1 MKFYRFDPLKLV
13 APVRH
18 DTQVDS
24 DLADLIL
31 RVRPKDCIVLAGWD
45 AGAWVGRV
53 NALGIVIAVDRELGR
68 AKILWREVDITFRPN
83 PSGRRYWVQA
93 KHWFA
98 FAPDVVNRYGL
109 PDLHAEHFPDIAGFD
124 IPAPPPPPV
133 RSASRP
139 SNSPTGGYV
148 YVIRSKLGF
157 KIGKTIHLKART
169 RLFEVKLPFPISL
182 EHYAWFNDYT
192 HAERS
197 FHITYQ
203 AKRLEGEW
211 FDLDTSDLQQIK
223 MLGKSV
229 PVAGL

>member
-1 MKFYRFDPLKLV
+1 MKFYRFDPQKLIV
-13 APVRH
+13 PVKH
-18 DTQVDS
+18 DVQMDS
-24 DLADLIL
+24 ELAGLNL
-31 RVRPKDCIVLAGWD
+31 QVRPNDCIVLAGWD
-45 AGAWVGRV
+45 ASAQVGNV
-53 NALGIVIAVDRELGR
+53 SAFGIVMTVDRASR
-68 AKILWREVDITFRPN
+68 RVKILWRQADITLRPS

-98 FAPDVVNRYGL
+98 FAPDVASRYGL

-124 IPAPPPPPV
+124 IPAPPAPT

-157 KIGKTIHLKART
+157 KIGKTMHLKART
-169 RLFEVKLPFPISL
+169 RIFEVKLPFPISL
-182 EHYAWFNDYT
+182 EHYAWFDDYT

-211 FDLDTSDLQQIK
+211 FDLDAADLEQIK
-223 MLGKSV
+223 TLGKCV

>member
-1 MKFYRFDPLKLV
+1 MKFYRFDPQKLV
-13 APVRH
+13 MPVKH
-18 DTQVDS
+18 NVQVDS
-24 DLADLIL
+24 DLSGLIL
-31 RVRPKDCIVLAGWD
+31 HVRPKDCILLASWD
-45 AGAWVGRV
+45 ARAQVGNV
-53 NALGIVIAVDRELGR
+53 SAFGIVMTVDRESGR
-68 AKILWREVDITFRPN
+68 AKILWREADVTLRPSSN
-83 PSGRRYWVQA
+83 GRRYWLQA

-109 PDLHAEHFPDIAGFD
+109 PDLHAEYFPDIAGFD
-124 IPAPPPPPV
+124 IPAPPSPV
-133 RSASRP
+133 RGVSRP
-139 SNSPTGGYV
+139 SNLPTGGYV

-157 KIGKTIHLKART
+157 KIGKTIHLRART

-182 EHYAWFNDYT
+182 EHYAWFDDYS

-211 FDLDTSDLQQIK
+211 FDLDASDLEQIK
-223 MLGKSV
+223 TFGKSV